1 VPSHLRLASL
11 ALVPGSS
18 FEPSS
23 ALPIALLQRL
33 SHRAPLSCLR
43 LSASFRDHPSDSG
56 LRLFGNLSSGSAS
69 WLGIGLRRCPTAP
82 PRIQSHDSL
91 RRRWILLLCCSC
103 PRDRLASALRAFRR
117 SHRFR
122 LELAPVWESPAP
134 PSCLTIPAFAWR
146 AGLSASPSYLTAGF
160 PAAFLLWRCPWFS
173 LWLSPSIPPWAHPSD
188 SYVRRV
194 RLSPLRCPR
203 PIKPWLSPWFN
214 FPGITFELSN
224 RLSTRSSV

>member
-91 RRRWILLLCCSC
+91 RRRWILLLCC
-103 PRDRLASALRAFRR
+103 PARETDLRPPCEPSGVPFDSRPG
-117 SHRFR
+117 
-122 LELAPVWESPAP
+122 LAPVWESPAP

-194 RLSPLRCPR
+194 RLSPLRFSH

-214 FPGITFELSN
+214 FPGITFEVSN